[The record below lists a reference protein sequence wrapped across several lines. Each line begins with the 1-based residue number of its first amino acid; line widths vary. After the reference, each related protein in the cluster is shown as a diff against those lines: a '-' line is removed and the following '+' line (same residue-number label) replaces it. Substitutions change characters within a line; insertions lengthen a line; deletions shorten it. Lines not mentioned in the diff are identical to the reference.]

1 MKPMMKKWWKMSL
14 IPLSFREQL
23 VKLNEI
29 MKKDQISIYKNGWE
43 DLEKVQLMKVEL
55 IKSGLNVENKNLW
68 KYE

>member
-29 MKKDQISIYKNGWE
+29 MKKDQISIYKNGIYKSRWE

-55 IKSGLNVENKNLW
+55 IKSG
-68 KYE
+68 